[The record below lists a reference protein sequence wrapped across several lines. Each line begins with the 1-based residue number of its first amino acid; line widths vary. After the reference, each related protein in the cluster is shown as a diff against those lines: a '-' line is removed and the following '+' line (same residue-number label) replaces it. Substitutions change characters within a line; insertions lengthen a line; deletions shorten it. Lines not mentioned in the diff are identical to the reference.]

1 MAKSKIT
8 FEDNFDLIR
17 DGVQSAPSSVMKQI
31 GQQVSRETR
40 NKLDRQTGRLKK
52 SIGYWARKREGDLII
67 GYYNN
72 YIMKFAAFYKEA
84 VEEANNPL
92 IDIVRNNKDYISSLI
107 GEALQ
112 SIGYKDKAYI
122 ERMINSVKD
131 EQGE

>member
-1 MAKSKIT
+1 
-8 FEDNFDLIR
+8 
-17 DGVQSAPSSVMKQI
+17 MKQI

-72 YIMKFAAFYKEA
+72 YIKKFAAFYKEA

>member
-72 YIMKFAAFYKEA
+72 YIKKFAAFYKEA

-122 ERMINSVKD
+122 ERMISSVKD